1 MADSNIA
8 TNGGEGKIDEK
19 KLRSYEENWGKLPEA
34 ERKKIVQDVVRDL
47 PPKFKPMI
55 EDYFR
60 SLNRMHGYKNP

>member
-8 TNGGEGKIDEK
+8 TNGGKGTIDEK
-19 KLRSYEENWGKLPEA
+19 KLRSYEENWGKWPEA
-34 ERKKIVQDVVRDL
+34 ERKKVIQEVVRDL

>member
-8 TNGGEGKIDEK
+8 TNGGKGTIDEK
-19 KLRSYEENWGKLPEA
+19 KLRSYEENWGTLPESA
-34 ERKKIVQDVVRDL
+34 RKKIVQDVVRDL
-47 PPKFKPMI
+47 PPKFRPMI

>member
-8 TNGGEGKIDEK
+8 GGAGEGKIDEK

>member
-60 SLNRMHGYKNP
+60 SLNRMHGYNP